1 METKTIKV
9 NKIEKNNKKNKLKN
23 IDPDLINALRDKETA
38 KKLLKAEKIK
48 SIIEENE
55 LLS

>member
-1 METKTIKV
+1 M
-9 NKIEKNNKKNKLKN
+9 LG
-23 IDPDLINALRDKETA
+23 DKETA

-55 LLS
+55 LLSLRDSKKTKKET